1 MRTVPGE
8 TWPRKTVASLRTGH
22 RRGAASALRI
32 AAVAEPATH
41 VLHHHVRV
49 QTPTT
54 LTNWAGNVVFSA
66 REVHRPA
73 TVAALQR
80 LLASSRRI
88 RALGSGHSFSRVADT
103 DGHLVSVAGLP
114 ATVELDSQAR
124 QARVSAGMRYGEM
137 ARHLH
142 ARGFAVHNLGS
153 LPHIG
158 VAGACA
164 TGTHGSGD
172 RNGILATAVSAVE
185 MVTASGDLLTV
196 RRGDDDFDG
205 SVVALGCLGVVT
217 ALTMDVQ
224 PAFKVRQDVY
234 DNLSFERLVTDFGS
248 VVSAGYSVS
257 MFLSWDGPGVDMVWV
272 KRRMDDPQDGE
283 LPPPWEG
290 ARPAGGERHP
300 VPGMPVENC
309 TPQLGVAGPWHERL
323 PHFRLEFTP
332 SSGRELQSEYLVGR
346 QDAVAAIQAL
356 RPLGERIAAVV
367 QVSEIRTMAA
377 DNLWLSPAYRRD
389 TVGLHFTW
397 VDDYPAV
404 RPVLADVEAALAP
417 FGARPH
423 WGKVFTTAPEVVTG
437 SFPRAA
443 EFMELRERMD
453 PSGTFDN
460 AFTQRYLPR

>member
-1 MRTVPGE
+1 M
-8 TWPRKTVASLRTGH
+8 
-22 RRGAASALRI
+22 
-32 AAVAEPATH
+32 
-41 VLHHHVRV
+41 
-49 QTPTT
+49 QTPATT
-54 LTNWAGNVVFSA
+54 LTNWAGNVTFSA
-66 REVHRPA
+66 RQVHRPS
-73 TVAALQR
+73 TVEALQR
-80 LLASSRRI
+80 LLASSGRI

-103 DGHLVSVAGLP
+103 DGDLVSVAGLP
-114 ATVELDSQAR
+114 ATVELDARAR

-142 ARGFAVHNLGS
+142 AHGFAVHNLGS

-172 RNGILATAVSAVE
+172 RNGILATAVAAVE
-185 MVTASGDLLTV
+185 MVTASGELVTL
-196 RRGDDDFDG
+196 RRGDEDFDG

-217 ALTMDVQ
+217 ALTLDVQ
-224 PAFKVRQDVY
+224 PAFDVRQDVY
-234 DNLSFERLVTDFGS
+234 EDLPFVRLATDFGS

-272 KRRMDDPQDGE
+272 KRRMDDLGTGE
-283 LPPPWEG
+283 LPLPWEG
-290 ARPAGGERHP
+290 ARPARGERHP

-323 PHFRLEFTP
+323 PHFRLAFTP
-332 SSGRELQSEYLVGR
+332 SSGRELQSEYLVDR
-346 QDAVAAIQAL
+346 RDAVAAIQAL

-367 QVSEIRTMAA
+367 QVSEIRSIAA
-377 DNLWLSPAYRRD
+377 DELWLSPAYGRE

-397 VDDYPAV
+397 VDDYPAA
-404 RPVLADVEAALAP
+404 RPVLAEIEAALAP

-423 WGKVFTTAPEVVTG
+423 WGKVFTTDPEVVTG
-437 SFPRAA
+437 LFPRAA
-443 EFMELRERMD
+443 DFMTLRQRMD